1 MACRLIEFY
10 VGDALPKPV
19 RGSFLASCPYRW
31 LEAFSLKK
39 KRLSAILGCKTF
51 TYIEGCVMARTMT
64 IDTGEELRD
73 FVESLVASGSYKT
86 NSEVVREGLRLL
98 QEKQAASKLETLR
111 RLIDEAEDSGEP
123 VNWDVDE
130 FMGRMKKHRHGR
142 K

>member
-1 MACRLIEFY
+1 
-10 VGDALPKPV
+10 
-19 RGSFLASCPYRW
+19 
-31 LEAFSLKK
+31 
-39 KRLSAILGCKTF
+39 
-51 TYIEGCVMARTMT
+51 MARTMT